1 MYAII
6 RSGGK
11 QYRVEPGMEIK
22 VDLLQSEPG
31 ADFETDQVLMMNDG
45 SETRVGAPTVAGAVV
60 KGTIVDHTQGKKVLI
75 FKMKRR
81 KGYRRTQGHRHQ
93 YTVIKINS
101 INA

>member
-22 VDLLQSEPG
+22 VDLLKSEPG
-31 ADFETDQVLMMNDG
+31 AAFETDQVLMMNDG
-45 SETRVGAPTVAGAVV
+45 SETRVGAPTVEGVVV
-60 KGTIVDHTQGKKVLI
+60 KGTVIDHIKGKKVLV

-93 YTVIKINS
+93 YTRIKIDS